1 MVPPSGQDV
10 GSWNI
15 ARKSKSGNAK
25 SSRSTRGRTSSTKTR
40 YTKCKGTNKVAKPK
54 QKRKQK
60 RPWDFDDESDADYL
74 PTKPKR
80 PISYAKRGQP
90 NRPCILPAE
99 IRNDIWSRVLPE
111 ATSLNPLCARHN
123 TIAYVSTG
131 SFGPQLPQIVR
142 AERDDERSKQSAP
155 PLLKVSR
162 LLKSDARLMAIA
174 RTTFV
179 FNLFCPSDIDAFKRW
194 WDFLGPDV
202 QHVRSFR
209 IDCVKAMDPNRSLP
223 CRVEHLVTMAPS
235 AHQGK
240 SVTVSGTTDDPRPAS
255 TLVATMDATSL
266 WNRLGGALAAS
277 DWSARS
283 PAIRDAVASFV
294 QTRGYDLSWPA
305 LLP

>member
-1 MVPPSGQDV
+1 MG
-10 GSWNI
+10 
-15 ARKSKSGNAK
+15 GNAND
-25 SSRSTRGRTSSTKTR
+25 SRSTKGRASSTEAR
-40 YTKCKGTNKVAKPK
+40 GTKRKGTNKVAKPK

-60 RPWDFDDESDADYL
+60 RPWDSDDESDADYL
-74 PTKPKR
+74 PKKPKR

-90 NRPCILPAE
+90 NQLCILPAE

-131 SFGPQLPQIVR
+131 SFRPKLPHIVR

-155 PLLKVSR
+155 PLLKVCR

-179 FNLFCPSDIDAFKRW
+179 FDLFCPSDIDAFKRW

-202 QHVRSFR
+202 QHIRSFR
-209 IDCVKAMDPNRSLP
+209 IDRVKAMGPNRSLP
-223 CRVEHLVTMAPS
+223 CRVEHFVTMAPF
-235 AHQGK
+235 ANQGR
-240 SVTVSGTTDDPRPAS
+240 SVTVSGTTDDPRPGS
-255 TLVATMDATSL
+255 TLVATMDAMSL
-266 WNRLGGALAAS
+266 EIWLGGALAARG
-277 DWSARS
+277 WPARS
-283 PAIRDAVASFV
+283 RAIHDAVASFV